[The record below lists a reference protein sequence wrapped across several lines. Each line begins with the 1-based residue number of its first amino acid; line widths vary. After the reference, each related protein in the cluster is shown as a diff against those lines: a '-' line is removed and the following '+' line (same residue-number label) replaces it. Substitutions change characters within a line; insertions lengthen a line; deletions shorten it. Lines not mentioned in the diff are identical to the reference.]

1 MNKNAM
7 QSARTEQ
14 PADAGISLNTALKV
28 QAGRREWLGF
38 CNACSKGVYDTEDGV
53 EFTTEVSMR
62 SLTFRLCQRCRVQLK
77 GML

>member
-14 PADAGISLNTALKV
+14 PADAGISLNVALKV
-28 QAGRREWLGF
+28 QAGRREFLGS
-38 CNACSKGVYDTEDGV
+38 CNASAAGVYDTEDDV
-53 EFTTEVSMR
+53 QFTTEVSMR